1 MQYYTS
7 PISGR
12 TFSMKSEVLEY
23 LFSQTDEHIL
33 EIKESGV
40 ESTLQVH
47 KYNLW
52 CFWTFI
58 LGMMLY
64 LLCWHLAERKRMASK
79 GMGDG
84 DQSWWREDEQD
95 V

>member
-47 KYNLW
+47 KYNL
-52 CFWTFI
+52 
-58 LGMMLY
+58 
-64 LLCWHLAERKRMASK
+64 
-79 GMGDG
+79 
-84 DQSWWREDEQD
+84 
-95 V
+95 